1 MDGWMDGRFLS
12 RTVTSD
18 LFRLDEALLPLVR
31 ASRFVPPDSWRGK
44 FDTTF
49 DTFLWKFL
57 IKSRIKL
64 NSDIC
69 CDVHSIDLTLIFNPP
84 DYLSL

>member
-49 DTFLWKFL
+49 DTFLWNF
-57 IKSRIKL
+57 
-64 NSDIC
+64 
-69 CDVHSIDLTLIFNPP
+69 
-84 DYLSL
+84 